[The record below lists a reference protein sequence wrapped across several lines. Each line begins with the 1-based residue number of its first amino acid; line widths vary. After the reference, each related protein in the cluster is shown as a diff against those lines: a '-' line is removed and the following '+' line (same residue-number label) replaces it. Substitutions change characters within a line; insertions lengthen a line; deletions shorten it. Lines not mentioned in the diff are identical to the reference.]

1 MEKSIIIAGFG
12 GQGVMVCGQLIGY
25 TVAETTDKYITY
37 LPAYGAEQRGGTA
50 NCFVVI
56 ADAPIGSPKP
66 YPADYA
72 IIMNNPSLE
81 RFENSVAA
89 GGTIFLNS
97 SVVSGKPKRGDVT
110 IVNVPAN
117 DIAVELGN
125 NKVSNLALVG
135 AFIGYSNLIPP
146 EKVLQTVFKKLGEK
160 RPELNELNKA
170 AFERGLEI
178 GKAAAHSQ

>member
-1 MEKSIIIAGFG
+1 MMEKSIIIAGFG

-25 TVAETTDKYITY
+25 TVTETTDNYVTY

-56 ADAPIGSPKP
+56 ADVPIGSPKP

-81 RFENSVAA
+81 RFENSVVA

-97 SVVSGKPKRGDVT
+97 SVVTYKPKRSDVN
-110 IVNVPAN
+110 IINVPAN
-117 DIAVELGN
+117 EIALELGN
-125 NKVSNLALVG
+125 NKISNLVLIG
-135 AFIGYSNLIPP
+135 AFIGYSKLIPP
-146 EKVLQTVFKKLGEK
+146 EKILETAYKKLGEK

-170 AFERGLEI
+170 AFDRGMEI
-178 GKAAAHSQ
+178 GRAAVK